1 MVSMVKCSHGW
12 CRFILDSFCALFNV
26 FFSRALLAPTLHRQ
40 SLPCWTTSPTISELW
55 ETTCWQRS
63 FVGKYLKILLWVS
76 IITSLGA
83 GTFRSGG
90 VCILNQAVFT
100 CTQAGL
106 HYSCLLQ
113 PLRSL
118 EVVGTSGAA
127 NFVAQRTNSLISHAT
142 TFCLICNSSK
152 SCLLIPQW
160 QRTHCTALCYNTS
173 ITRNSQGSTCL
184 DLR

>member
-1 MVSMVKCSHGW
+1 MVKCSHDW
-12 CRFILDSFCALFNV
+12 CRFILDSSLFNV
-26 FFSRALLAPTLHRQ
+26 FFSRALLAPTPHRR
-40 SLPCWTTSPTISELW
+40 SLPCWTTSPIISELW

-90 VCILNQAVFT
+90 VCILSQAVYS

-113 PLRSL
+113 PLRLL
-118 EVVGTSGAA
+118 EVVGASGAA

-142 TFCLICNSSK
+142 TFCLCNSSK
-152 SCLLIPQW
+152 SCLFIP
-160 QRTHCTALCYNTS
+160 TMAKNAMHCIRL
-173 ITRNSQGSTCL
+173 
-184 DLR
+184 